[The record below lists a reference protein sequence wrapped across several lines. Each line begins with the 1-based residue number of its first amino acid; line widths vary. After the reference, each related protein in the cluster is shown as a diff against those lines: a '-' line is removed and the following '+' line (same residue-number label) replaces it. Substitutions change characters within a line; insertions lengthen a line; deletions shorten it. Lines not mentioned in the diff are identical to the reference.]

1 MNLNEMNLSKLTI
14 LKLAHNKITKLS
26 DIMGYFPNL
35 LMLDISSNYITN
47 LGKFSNSDEKYY
59 DDFKIKN

>member
-14 LKLAHNKITKLS
+14 LKLAHNKMTRLS

-47 LGKFSNSDEKYY
+47 LGKFSNSG
-59 DDFKIKN
+59 